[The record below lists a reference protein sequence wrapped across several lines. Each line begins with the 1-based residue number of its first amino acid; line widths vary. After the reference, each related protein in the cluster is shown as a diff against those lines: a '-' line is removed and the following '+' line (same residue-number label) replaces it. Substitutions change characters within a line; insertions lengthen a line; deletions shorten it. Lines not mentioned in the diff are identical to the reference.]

1 MKSGEKGKNQG
12 VKEKRKVKGKRSIV
26 PLFPLHAFPFLLLPP
41 PPSSV
46 RDMWGMNESRW
57 EEKKEWKRNKSTEKK
72 NPNVEKRETT
82 WKSLLAAIAI
92 QRVFTFLGQ
101 DFLARIDLS
110 RCMWFSFRNEE
121 VIGVVAVGVYIG
133 LRGTIAFPLIF

>member
-12 VKEKRKVKGKRSIV
+12 VKEKKKVKGKRSIV
-26 PLFPLHAFPFLLLPP
+26 PLFPLHAFPFLLP

-46 RDMWGMNESRW
+46 QDMWGMNESRS
-57 EEKKEWKRNKSTEKK
+57 EEKKEGKRNKSTEG

-82 WKSLLAAIAI
+82 WKSLLAVIAI

-110 RCMWFSFRNEE
+110 RC
-121 VIGVVAVGVYIG
+121 G
-133 LRGTIAFPLIF
+133 FPLGTRK

>member
-1 MKSGEKGKNQG
+1 
-12 VKEKRKVKGKRSIV
+12 
-26 PLFPLHAFPFLLLPP
+26 
-41 PPSSV
+41 
-46 RDMWGMNESRW
+46 MNESRS

-92 QRVFTFLGQ
+92 QKVFTFLGQ

-110 RCMWFSFRNEE
+110 RCGFPSGRRKRSELLWW
-121 VIGVVAVGVYIG
+121 GCTCIG
-133 LRGTIAFPLIF
+133 LRGTIAFPLFLF